1 MVSVVTANKKEEKI
15 MTITKQVKFVAK
27 EDNIEELKALLTDM
41 VEASRAEDGCL
52 FYYIHQLT
60 QKPTTFVVL
69 ESWRDDEALEGHK
82 HSPHYLYYK
91 SHFEPFTAEKFSH
104 ELSSLG

>member
-1 MVSVVTANKKEEKI
+1 MESVVIANKKGDK
-15 MTITKQVKFVAK
+15 MTITKEVTFVAK
-27 EDNIEELKALLTDM
+27 EDSIEELKGLLTDM

-82 HSPHYLYYK
+82 HSSHYLYYK
-91 SHFEPFTAEKFSH
+91 SHFEPFTAEKSSD
-104 ELSSLG
+104 ELIALG